1 MPETAAR
8 LPRKIALIFGDRD
21 LHVSRA
27 GAADQSDGQ
36 RPQALGVKKGDRVT
50 LFAQN
55 SAEWVLSYIGIA
67 KAGAVINPV
76 NAMLTADELAYV
88 VKDCGAQGSDHD
100 VGARQDCRTSQEG
113 RQPEGDRGARAAR
126 RSRTRF
132 RSQDLLAGAPDTVE
146 APGNA
151 PEDLSTICYTSGTT
165 GFPKGAMLSHHS
177 VVLNAAMTAAMNMR
191 TEHDVQFTG
200 LPLAHVYGTVVM
212 NLSFLLGLTFV
223 MLEKFDTQQ
232 ALESIQRHKV
242 TIMDGVPTMYLY
254 MLSYPDFGK
263 YDLSSLRT
271 AVVGGQAMPAAK
283 ATEWLERVGTPD
295 PRAVGHDRTGRP
307 RHHAAFLLDNRLG
320 SAGIADAVPA
330 RAASPTR
337 RTRRRRCR
345 RGEVGEL
352 MVRGPYTML
361 GYYGNEKATEE
372 AIEPDGWLHSGDLC
386 KMDADGYFYI
396 VDRKKDMILTAGYNI
411 YPGRDRARHRRTPGG
426 RNGRRRPDSRIRTR
440 ARSPRPI
447 SCSRPARARM
457 QTDHRTLPE
466 TSRGLQGAAR
476 GAIRP
481 SLPTTSSGKIMRREL
496 KTLDQDVATA
506 KQEAECRG
514 LNRSASPFA
523 SVGVCGSKIR
533 RTPGFPS
540 ARGRGSAHGC
550 RACPRRC

>member
-1 MPETAAR
+1 MLKKTIDQILPETAAR
-8 LPRKIALIFGDRD
+8 LPDKTALIFGDKTFTYRQ
-21 LHVSRA
+21 LERLTNQTA
-27 GAADQSDGQ
+27 NGL
-36 RPQALGVKKGDRVT
+36 QALGVKKGDRVT

-88 VKDCGAQGSDHD
+88 VKDCGAKVLITTSERAKTAVHLKKDGSLKEI
-100 VGARQDCRTSQEG
+100 VVLS
-113 RQPEGDRGARAAR
+113 
-126 RSRTRF
+126 
-132 RSQDLLAGAPDTVE
+132 GAPLEDTISFDDLIKGRADTIE

-232 ALESIQRHKV
+232 ALEAIQRHKV

-283 ATEWLERVGTPD
+283 ATEWLERVGTPILELWGMTELAG
-295 PRAVGHDRTGRP
+295 PGIMQHSYC
-307 RHHAAFLLDNRLG
+307 DNRLG
-320 SAGIADAVPA
+320 SVGILMPFMQGRIADPA
-330 RAASPTR
+330 DPSKTLPV
-337 RTRRRRCR
+337 
-345 RGEVGEL
+345 GEVGEL

-361 GYYGNEKATEE
+361 GYYGNEKATAE

-411 YPGRDRARHRRTPGG
+411 YPAEIERVIVGHPAVAMVGVGPKPDPHKGEIAKAYIVLRAGASADAAEIIEHCRKHL
-426 RNGRRRPDSRIRTR
+426 
-440 ARSPRPI
+440 AAYKVPREVMFV
-447 SCSRPARARM
+447 PA
-457 QTDHRTLPE
+457 
-466 TSRGLQGAAR
+466 
-476 GAIRP
+476 
-481 SLPTTSSGKIMRREL
+481 LPTTSSGKIMRREL
-496 KTLDQDVATA
+496 KTLDQDVPAA
-506 KQEAECRG
+506 KQKAEA
-514 LNRSASPFA
+514 A
-523 SVGVCGSKIR
+523 V
-533 RTPGFPS
+533 
-540 ARGRGSAHGC
+540 
-550 RACPRRC
+550 